1 MFLGGRDRLGRS
13 GRLGHDGDSLDR
25 AEQGDHA
32 QPEDGVVVDH
42 EQAQVWLAH
51 ASAPTALIMAASGT
65 TTRTSVPPETAAEI
79 VTRPPTPS
87 ARSRIERVPT
97 PGVAS
102 GAIPR
107 PSSVPVDRT
116 SVVSGTRVSARVAL
130 GGRRIIKNK
139 NRADKS
145 T

>member
-32 QPEDGVVVDH
+32 HPEDGVVVDH

-79 VTRPPTPS
+79 VTWPPTPS
-87 ARSRIERVPT
+87 ARSRIERGPT
-97 PGVAS
+97 PGVAA
-102 GAIPR
+102 G
-107 PSSVPVDRT
+107 DR
-116 SVVSGTRVSARVAL
+116 
-130 GGRRIIKNK
+130 
-139 NRADKS
+139 KS
-145 T
+145 TRLNSSH

>member
-87 ARSRIERVPT
+87 ARSRIERVPE
-97 PGVAS
+97 PGVAL

-107 PSSVPVDRT
+107 PSLGTVTGRPVSRRPTHGRAPAPACVWPWRT
-116 SVVSGTRVSARVAL
+116 A
-130 GGRRIIKNK
+130 
-139 NRADKS
+139 
-145 T
+145 